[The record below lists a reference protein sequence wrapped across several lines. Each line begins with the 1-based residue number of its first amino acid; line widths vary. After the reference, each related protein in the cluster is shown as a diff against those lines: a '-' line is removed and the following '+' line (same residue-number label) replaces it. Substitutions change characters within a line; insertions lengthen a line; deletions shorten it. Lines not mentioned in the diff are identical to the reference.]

1 MAENNQNVQTELNK
15 GLSFISVYAIATGAI
30 FTFIGYWDTIFISY
44 CGPATGLA
52 FLLMMLAVLPI
63 AFVYCELAP
72 HFPQAGAELVYNT
85 VGFNKH
91 VGFFSA
97 WAIMG
102 AWIAVPP
109 AAVMAIVEWFTSKI
123 FRIEVSIGTITIIGV
138 ILLVLYFCFSLLN
151 IEIAGHVQTF
161 MLVLAILGCLT
172 ATIAIF
178 ASGHWSPANYHP
190 FFQSSLGDGKFGG
203 WCIGLAL
210 IITPFFGFETVPQMI
225 EEANFPIEYAT
236 KAIWGSVV
244 TCGVVYSLLFFALGG
259 LDTYQNL
266 LYVGGDPANGEVSYL
281 TITAMEGLGW
291 QGLAYFF
298 GVCEILCAIG
308 TCLLGFWVSTVRL
321 FYAMGHAGYLPKS
334 FCKVNKNKQPIVPNV
349 LLLAISVIFLVLQ
362 NSTTFMKD
370 FFNLMSFCCAV
381 TYATTSLSAMRIK
394 KKYPHWKSAYKLPG
408 GQATRVAAVII
419 AVIIAIGCTIGQGI
433 GSWISLGVYIGIGV
447 ILWITMLGKWKTEK
461 VKWIT
466 PDGEM
471 EF

>member
-1 MAENNQNVQTELNK
+1 
-15 GLSFISVYAIATGAI
+15 
-30 FTFIGYWDTIFISY
+30 
-44 CGPATGLA
+44 
-52 FLLMMLAVLPI
+52 MLQWP
-63 AFVYCELAP
+63 E
-72 HFPQAGAELVYNT
+72 
-85 VGFNKH
+85 
-91 VGFFSA
+91 
-97 WAIMG
+97 
-102 AWIAVPP
+102 
-109 AAVMAIVEWFTSKI
+109 
-123 FRIEVSIGTITIIGV
+123 
-138 ILLVLYFCFSLLN
+138 N

-172 ATIAIF
+172 ATVAILF
-178 ASGHWSPANYHP
+178 SGHWSIANYTP
-190 FFQSSLGDGKFGG
+190 FFRSSLGDGGFGG

-225 EEANFPIEYAT
+225 EEANFPLEYAT

-259 LDTYQNL
+259 LDTWQNL
-266 LYVGGDPANGEVSYL
+266 LFVGGDPANGEISYL
-281 TITAMEGLGW
+281 TISAMEGLGW

-321 FYAMGHAGYLPKS
+321 FYAMGNAGYLPKS
-334 FCKVNKNKQPIVPNV
+334 FTKVNKNKQPIVPNV

-381 TYATTSLSAMRIK
+381 TYAITSMSAMRIRA
-394 KKYPHWKSAYKLPG
+394 KYPHWKSAYKIPG
-408 GQATRVAAVII
+408 GQVTRVLALII